1 MKLSQEMLNPVY
13 AYIEA
18 HRADIMAMW
27 KDFVDTR
34 SDATMKDRADVFA
47 KKLGAALEEIG
58 CKVTYTEVGE
68 RNGMCVDG
76 ILGETRPGKPVLFTG
91 HYDTVPLKAELPFYV
106 DGENRAHGLGCLD
119 MKGGVVMAIWIA
131 KALTAAGWA
140 ERPLRFLFVGDEE
153 NGHQFG
159 KTKEFLVAHGGG
171 GVCAFNMETGLVSNA
186 ICTGRKG
193 TGQAEV
199 TVHGVAAHSG
209 NNYTEGRSAIT
220 ELTRKIAE
228 MEALTDLSANTT
240 VAVTTIQGGTVT
252 NSIPP
257 ICSCIMDLRF
267 GSPKE
272 RDRVLTA
279 LEEICAK
286 QYVPD
291 TTTELEIREFMAAF
305 DSSNGVQ
312 ELADF
317 VAETSRD
324 YDFGDMGTVFLGGG
338 SDAGFIQRAGTPVIC
353 SIGVRGQFN
362 HSDREYALVES
373 MFERAKLLATV
384 VMRISEYENR

>member
-34 SDATMKDRADVFA
+34 SDATMKDWRNVFA

-159 KTKEFLVAHGGG
+159 KTKEFLVAHGGRRRLRLQYGNRTGKQCHLHGAQGHRSG
-171 GVCAFNMETGLVSNA
+171 GS
-186 ICTGRKG
+186 
-193 TGQAEV
+193 
-199 TVHGVAAHSG
+199 H
-209 NNYTEGRSAIT
+209 RSRCSRSLREQLYRGPRAIT

-240 VAVTTIQGGTVT
+240 VA
-252 NSIPP
+252 SPP
-257 ICSCIMDLRF
+257 FRAERSQTASRRSAPALWTFALAAPRSAI
-267 GSPKE
+267 GS
-272 RDRVLTA
+272 
-279 LEEICAK
+279 
-286 QYVPD
+286 
-291 TTTELEIREFMAAF
+291 
-305 DSSNGVQ
+305 
-312 ELADF
+312 
-317 VAETSRD
+317 
-324 YDFGDMGTVFLGGG
+324 
-338 SDAGFIQRAGTPVIC
+338 
-353 SIGVRGQFN
+353 
-362 HSDREYALVES
+362 
-373 MFERAKLLATV
+373 
-384 VMRISEYENR
+384 